1 MTDSLARLRAAG
13 VSVWLDDLRRERLT
27 SGSLAALVR
36 DKHVSGVTT
45 NPTIFARSIAGSD
58 AYSDQIR
65 DLQVRRADPG
75 QALRELTT
83 FDVRWACD
91 VLRPVY
97 DATGGA
103 DGSVSIEVDPRIS
116 RDPAQTVAEARALWW
131 LVDRPNLFVKIP
143 AVKQGLPAISACL
156 AEGISINVTL
166 IFSLA
171 RYAEVIEA
179 FLTGLEAARAAGRD
193 LSGVASVASFFVSRV
208 DTEVDRRLDKIGTD
222 RAAAVRGKAAIAN
235 ARLAYHRYEHATST
249 HRWKSLERAGAR
261 PQRPLWASTSV
272 KDPAYEDTRYVTG
285 LVAPDVVSTMPEA
298 TLNAVADRGQI
309 PDDSIHGTYDQSQ
322 GVLRELAALG
332 IDYHN
337 VVQVLEDQGVS
348 AFEASWDQLSQRLAT
363 ALHPGP
369 DAARTDITARM
380 TGVEARRHGRI

>member
-13 VSVWLDDLRRERLT
+13 VSIWLDDLSRERLI
-27 SGSLAALVR
+27 SGSLAGLAR

-45 NPTIFARSIAGSD
+45 NPTIFGRSIID
-58 AYSDQIR
+58 NNAYTGQLR
-65 DLQVRRADPG
+65 DLRVRQAAPD

-91 VLRPVY
+91 VLRTVY
-97 DATGGA
+97 DATEGV
-103 DGSVSIEVDPRIS
+103 DGRVSIEVDPRIAH
-116 RDPAQTVAEARALWW
+116 DPERTVAEARSLWW

-179 FLTGLEAARAAGRD
+179 FLTGLEGARAAGRN
-193 LSGVASVASFFVSRV
+193 LSGIASVASFFVSRV
-208 DTEVDRRLDKIGTD
+208 DTEVDRRLDKIGTG
-222 RAAAVRGKAAIAN
+222 RAAALRGKAAIAN
-235 ARLAYHRYEHATST
+235 ARLAYQRYEESLST
-249 HRWKSLERAGAR
+249 DRWKSLAEAGAR

-285 LVAPDVVSTMPEA
+285 LVAPDVVNTMPEA
-298 TLNAVADRGQI
+298 TLNAVADHGRV
-309 PDDSIHGTYDQSQ
+309 PDDSIHGTYDQSHD
-322 GVLRELAALG
+322 VLGELAAIG
-332 IDYHN
+332 IDYHD

-348 AFEASWDQLSQRLAT
+348 AFEASWDQLGQRIAT
-363 ALHPGP
+363 ALRPGP
-369 DAARTDITARM
+369 DAGTR
-380 TGVEARRHGRI
+380 